1 MHAVTGTLRG
11 KDNEAY
17 SHVFTSFTYS
27 FLALF
32 ARKIFNQMY
41 TTLGLKNVLDDQCL
55 HLYYGSYAAK
65 LYLTSNRKMWS
76 IYN

>member
-17 SHVFTSFTYS
+17 SRICQFYLLIPCLVCTKNF
-27 FLALF
+27 
-32 ARKIFNQMY
+32 QMY
-41 TTLGLKNVLDDQCL
+41 TTLGLENVLDDQCL

-65 LYLTSNRKMWS
+65 LYLTSNCKMWS